1 MGANYTIAARA
12 APQFGLRRSWGY
24 DSAMNLSLAFCALT
38 LLVAFATGCSGASS
52 DSFPRAT
59 RAPDVRCLTPPP
71 AGSPGQDPNAQPM
84 FFFFCMQSP

>member
-1 MGANYTIAARA
+1 MPR
-12 APQFGLRRSWGY
+12 PSGY
-24 DSAMNLSLAFCALT
+24 DRSMNLPLSLGGLALS
-38 LLVAFATGCSGASS
+38 LVVATACSSVSS

-84 FFFFCMQSP
+84 FFFMCMQSP

>member
-1 MGANYTIAARA
+1 MR
-12 APQFGLRRSWGY
+12 
-24 DSAMNLSLAFCALT
+24 AMNRPFSLGALVVCLIAGT
-38 LLVAFATGCSGASS
+38 ACSGASS

-84 FFFFCMQSP
+84 FFLFCMQSP